1 MLAPALLWEPGLPAM
16 QTPRCSSNT
25 ELMLSQ
31 ASQLPQKARHPHRL
45 RMPSRLSS
53 FQGYYH
59 VPRPSLQLRV
69 LPDQDRCW
77 A

>member
-1 MLAPALLWEPGLPAM
+1 MWEGACPRWQSVSQQIHLLTHRNRGQAPSHTSLPV
-16 QTPRCSSNT
+16 
-25 ELMLSQ
+25 
-31 ASQLPQKARHPHRL
+31 
-45 RMPSRLSS
+45 SS
-53 FQGYYH
+53 FKGYYH

>member
-1 MLAPALLWEPGLPAM
+1 MPAM
-16 QTPRCSSNT
+16 QAPRYSSNT
-25 ELMLSQ
+25 ALMLSQ

-45 RMPSRLSS
+45 CMPSRFLS